1 MPMTPFN
8 WLGHDDR
15 IASVFAL
22 HQSIML
28 ITLKKGLQI
37 PLSGEPR
44 QTIEDAPAPSRVA
57 LLGYDYVGVKKLPS
71 LEVAVGDRVKRGQ
84 VLYRGKAYPEVV
96 GTAPAAGVVEAI
108 HRGHKRVIETIVI
121 RVEGDEE
128 ETFEQYDASALD
140 DLSIEQVHA
149 NLLASGLWLGL
160 RTRPFTMV
168 ALPDQKPEALFV
180 TAIDTNP
187 LAPDPAVVI
196 AAAGDA
202 FANGLRVLRKLTEGK
217 TYVCRAAGA
226 QIDVP
231 TLERVEVAEF
241 AGPHPAGLVG
251 THIHFLHPV
260 NINRLVWHIGYQDVI
275 AVGRLFTTGRLN
287 PERVV
292 ALAGTGVHEPRL
304 VRTLMGVSTN
314 DVVLGNIDTK
324 PELRVISGSILNG
337 KHAVGNTAFLGRFHN
352 QITVIEEGRQRE
364 FLGWVSPGKN
374 KFSATRA
381 FLSSLVKRVGFP
393 LHTSQN
399 GSPRAMVPLGLYE
412 NVMPL
417 DILPTQLLRALV
429 VDDTETAEALGC
441 LELDEE
447 DLALCSFV
455 DTGKHDFGPIL
466 QRNLH
471 EIWKENQ

>member
-1 MPMTPFN
+1 
-8 WLGHDDR
+8 
-15 IASVFAL
+15 
-22 HQSIML
+22 ML
-28 ITLKKGLQI
+28 ITLKKGLKI
-37 PLSGEPR
+37 PLTGEPE
-44 QTIEDAPAPSRVA
+44 QVIHDHAPPSRVA

-71 LEVAVGDRVKRGQ
+71 LEVAVGDRVKKGQ
-84 VLYRGKAYPEVV
+84 MLYRGKAYPEVV

-121 RVEGDEE
+121 ACEGDQE
-128 ETFEQYDASALD
+128 ETFEQYDPSGLDALSA
-140 DLSIEQVHA
+140 EQVRH
-149 NLLASGLWLGL
+149 NLLQSGLWLGL
-160 RTRPFTMV
+160 RTRPYTMV
-168 ALPDQKPEALFV
+168 ALPDQRPGALFV

-187 LAPDPAVVI
+187 LAPDPAVAIGQAREDFV
-196 AAAGDA
+196 
-202 FANGLRVLRKLTEGK
+202 NGLRALCKLTEGK
-217 TYVCRAAGA
+217 TWVCRAPGA
-226 QIDVP
+226 DVP
-231 TLERVEVAEF
+231 VPDSPDIEVAEF

-260 NINRLVWHIGYQDVI
+260 GINRLVWHIGYQDVI
-275 AVGRLFTTGRLN
+275 AAGRLFTTGRLV

-292 ALAGTGVHEPRL
+292 ALAGSAVHEPRL
-304 VRTLMGVSTN
+304 LRTVMGASTN
-314 DVVLGNIDTK
+314 DLVIGNIDTQ
-324 PELRVISGSILNG
+324 PELRVLSGSILNG
-337 KHAVGNTAFLGRFHN
+337 QHAVGNTAFLGRFHN
-352 QITVIEEGRQRE
+352 QVTVIEEGRQRE
-364 FLGWVSPGKN
+364 FLGWVSPGRN

-381 FLSSLVKRVGFP
+381 FTSSLFGGRRFS

-417 DILPTQLLRALV
+417 DILPTQLLRALL

-466 QRNLH
+466 RRNLH
-471 EIWKENQ
+471 AIWKENQ

>member
-1 MPMTPFN
+1 M
-8 WLGHDDR
+8 
-15 IASVFAL
+15 IFAPQ
-22 HQSIML
+22 QSNMQIR
-28 ITLKKGLQI
+28 LKKGLTI
-37 PLSGEPR
+37 PLAGEPR
-44 QTIEDAPAPSRVA
+44 HEIEDRPPPSRLA

-71 LEVAVGDRVKRGQ
+71 LEVAVGDRVRRGQ
-84 VLYRGKAYPEVV
+84 VLFRGKAYPDVV
-96 GTAPAAGVVEAI
+96 GTAPATGVVEAI
-108 HRGHKRVIETIVI
+108 HRGYKRVIETIVI
-121 RVEGDEE
+121 RSDGDEE
-128 ETFEQYDASALD
+128 ETFEQYAVDRLD
-140 DLSIEQVHA
+140 GLTRAEVQR

-160 RTRPFTMV
+160 RTRPYSMV
-168 ALPDQKPEALFV
+168 ALPDQAPEALFI

-196 AAAGDA
+196 GQAPED
-202 FANGLRVLRKLTEGK
+202 FANGVRVLSRLTGGK
-217 TYVCRAAGA
+217 TWVCRAPGA
-226 QIDVP
+226 DVP
-231 TLERVEVAEF
+231 VPDVDAVEVAEF

-260 NINRLVWHIGYQDVI
+260 NINRMVWHIGYQDAI
-275 AVGRLFTTGRLN
+275 AVGRLFTTGRLV
-287 PERVV
+287 PERIIS
-292 ALAGTGVHEPRL
+292 LAGSGVTEPRL
-304 VRTLMGVSTN
+304 VRTLMGASTN
-314 DVVLGNIDTK
+314 DLVIGGVDTR
-324 PELRVISGSILNG
+324 PELRVLSGSVLNG
-337 KHAVGNTAFLGRFHN
+337 RHAVGNTAFLGRFHN
-352 QITVIEEGRQRE
+352 QVTVIEEGRQRE

-381 FLSSLVKRVGFP
+381 FLSSILGNTRFR

-399 GSPRAMVPLGLYE
+399 GSPRALVPIGLYE

-466 QRNLH
+466 RRNLH
-471 EIWKENQ
+471 AIWKENQ